1 LDASERKVL
10 VNFQGFQADVSIEE
24 DFFSYQQYERET
36 LPDIFR
42 RFLQLKAQASEV
54 SDEKSITEAIKALR
68 AGQLH
73 NHLVR
78 ERPQTLEEL

>member
-10 VNFQGFQADVSIEE
+10 VNFQGFQQTSVQRKI
-24 DFFSYQQYERET
+24 FFSYQQYERET

-54 SDEKSITEAIKALR
+54 SDEKSITQAIKALR

>member
-10 VNFQGFQADVSIEE
+10 VNFQGFQADVSTEE
-24 DFFSYQQYERET
+24 DFFFYQQYERET
-36 LPDIFR
+36 LPDIFC

-54 SDEKSITEAIKALR
+54 SDEKSITQAIKALR

-73 NHLVR
+73 NHLVM